1 MKINILKIL
10 VISLMLLL
18 VFPFTSCDE
27 STIDLNPT
35 GDTEATFYNNERQM
49 TMAVM
54 GIYQKVGFFYRF
66 RNNQNTFQQ
75 SVWLIPSDD
84 LTTQASHAMEYF
96 IALTGQTGQ
105 LNDFYMYCYQLIAR
119 SNTLLEKIEENGDF
133 AYQSEPELKAHHRG
147 EALFLRA
154 WAYYLLWN
162 TYGTAPLVTERITD
176 LADAYPP
183 NSKDTELLDQAIIDL
198 QEASNLLPA
207 SWNAANR
214 GRVTKNSAHALCG
227 KILVFRGT
235 VKKANADF
243 VAAINEFN
251 AISGVSLMPNYG
263 DNFDYT
269 KEDNAESLFEYHAN
283 EQSSNNNNAG
293 LDNDGFAVVGDV
305 SAWYGMFTQKPTWI
319 GTAVYSA
326 TQSLIDAYE
335 PGDPR
340 WDYTLTPDAK
350 GTDLINVVKYT
361 RDGMPTFNKQ
371 NNEQSKNNPR
381 ILRYADVLLL
391 KAEAIVRSGGN
402 LSEAIAILNQI
413 RERARKSDVSGTESP
428 VPADLDLNETDA
440 AKVLE
445 WVFQE
450 RRIEL
455 ACEEGHR
462 WYDLRRRHIAGEID
476 LKNWDF
482 SSKRVDLKFEDH
494 HVYFPL
500 PEQEVIESPNLNQ
513 NPGY

>member
-10 VISLMLLL
+10 VVGLAMLFL
-18 VFPFTSCDE
+18 FPFTSCDDA
-27 STIDLNPT
+27 TIELNPI

-49 TMAVM
+49 DMAVM

-75 SVWLIPSDD
+75 AVWLIPSDD
-84 LTTQASHAMEYF
+84 LTTQGSHAMEYF
-96 IALTGQTGQ
+96 IALNGQNGMLT
-105 LNDFYMYCYQLIAR
+105 DFYTYCYQLIAR
-119 SNTLLEKIEENGDF
+119 ANVLFQKIDENGDF
-133 AYQSEPELKAHHRG
+133 AYQTQPELKDYHRG

-154 WAYYLLWN
+154 WTYYLLWN
-162 TYGTAPLVTERITD
+162 TFGTAPLVTERITD
-176 LADAYPP
+176 LEDAYPS
-183 NSKDTELLDQAIIDL
+183 NSTETELLDQAITDL

-207 SWNAANR
+207 TWDASNK
-214 GRVTKNSAHALCG
+214 GRVTSNSAHALRG

-235 VKKANADF
+235 VTNNNADF
-243 VAAINEFN
+243 TEAINDFN
-251 AISGVSLMPNYG
+251 SITGVTLMPNYG

-269 KEDNAESLFEYHAN
+269 MENNSESLFEYQAN
-283 EQSSNNNNAG
+283 EQSSNNNNAA

-319 GTAVYSA
+319 GSAVYSA

-340 WDYTLTPDAK
+340 WEYTLTPDAEAS
-350 GTDLINVVKYT
+350 DLINVVKYV

-381 ILRYADVLLL
+381 ILRYADILLL
-391 KAEAIVRSGGN
+391 QAEAIIRSGGN
-402 LSEAIAILNQI
+402 LSEAIALINQI
-413 RERARKSDVSGTESP
+413 RERARNSVESETESTI
-428 VPADLDLNETDA
+428 PANLDIADTNRDT
-440 AKVLE
+440 VLE
-445 WVFQE
+445 WLFQE

-462 WYDLRRRHIAGEID
+462 WYDLRRRHIVGEID

-494 HVYFPL
+494 NVNFPL
-500 PEQEVIESPNLNQ
+500 PEQEIIESPNLNQ